1 MNKQHAKGIGIMTNA
16 QIIMNESINL
26 LENGIIKGTGRML
39 EAVIV
44 DKDGNETK
52 KLVEEPEAIHTYAAW
67 KQLGYKVKK
76 GEKAKASFII
86 WKHVPGKKEEND
98 EQEESKMFMKKAHFF
113 TIDQVE
119 KITK

>member
-1 MNKQHAKGIGIMTNA
+1 MTNA

-26 LENGIIKGTGRML
+26 LESGIIKGTGRMF

-44 DKDGNETK
+44 DKEGNETK
-52 KLVEEPEAIHTYAAW
+52 KMVEEPEAIHTYAGW
-67 KQLGYKVKK
+67 KQLGFQVKK

-86 WKHVPGKKEEND
+86 WKCVAGKKEEESD
-98 EQEESKMFMKKAHFF
+98 EQPENKMFMKKSHFF

-119 KITK
+119 RIK

>member
-1 MNKQHAKGIGIMTNA
+1 MTNA

-52 KLVEEPEAIHTYAAW
+52 KMIEEPEAIHTYAAW
-67 KQLGYKVKK
+67 KQLGYQVKK
-76 GEKAKASFII
+76 GEKAKASFTI
-86 WKHVPGKKEEND
+86 WKYVKPKKKD
-98 EQEESKMFMKKAHFF
+98 ESQEEPESRMFMTKASFF
-113 TIDQVE
+113 TIEQTE
-119 KITK
+119 KIA

>member
-1 MNKQHAKGIGIMTNA
+1 MTNA

-26 LENGIIKGTGRML
+26 LDNGIIKGTGRML
-39 EAVIV
+39 EALIV

-52 KLVEEPEAIHTYAAW
+52 KMVEEPEAIHTYAVW
-67 KQLGYKVKK
+67 KQLGFQVKK
-76 GEKAKASFII
+76 GEKAKASFVI
-86 WKHVPGKKEEND
+86 WKCVSSKKNEEEAD
-98 EQEESKMFMKKAHFF
+98 EQPENKMFMKKAHFF

>member
-1 MNKQHAKGIGIMTNA
+1 MTNA

-52 KLVEEPEAIHTYAAW
+52 KMVEEPEAIHTYAAW
-67 KQLGYKVKK
+67 KQLGYQVKK

-86 WKHVPGKKEEND
+86 WKHVAGKKKEESE

-113 TIDQVE
+113 TIGQVE
-119 KITK
+119 KIA